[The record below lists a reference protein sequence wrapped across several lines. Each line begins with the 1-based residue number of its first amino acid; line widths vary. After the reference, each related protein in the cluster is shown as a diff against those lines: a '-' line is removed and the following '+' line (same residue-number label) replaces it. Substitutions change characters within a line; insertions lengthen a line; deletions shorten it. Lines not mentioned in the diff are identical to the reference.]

1 MASARLL
8 SKNIILSRKLNSIS
22 EGAEN
27 LYYRLLVMSDDFGC
41 YHADPAII
49 KGTAYTLKNIS
60 LSSIEKRLIELD
72 EINLIN
78 MYKVNGESYIQ
89 IKKFEEYQRFRS
101 DIKRKSEYPTFEQ
114 RSRNESVRNRTD
126 SNVESSSVSNNRNR
140 SNNKSNN
147 ENEDV
152 EGVIL
157 SPVEDVM
164 FTWNQ
169 FAIKYGLAE
178 IKGIKNGS
186 ERDRHLKARMN
197 EDGFDFNV
205 LLNAIERSPFLL
217 GQSKSSKGSFTC
229 TFDWIINA
237 TNYQKIIEGNY
248 FDRKNQAKFSGIKE
262 WAAENINNE

>member
-140 SNNKSNN
+140 SNNNN
-147 ENEDV
+147 ENKNAFET
-152 EGVIL
+152 EFESL
-157 SPVEDVM
+157 
-164 FTWNQ
+164 WK
-169 FAIKYGLAE
+169 KYH
-178 IKGIKNGS
+178 I
-186 ERDRHLKARMN
+186 
-197 EDGFDFNV
+197 DG
-205 LLNAIERSPFLL
+205 
-217 GQSKSSKGSFTC
+217 
-229 TFDWIINA
+229 
-237 TNYQKIIEGNY
+237 
-248 FDRKNQAKFSGIKE
+248 RKNKEYSKKRFIALCKAGKLDEFKKGYSGYATYLEYKEKKENFKQAVKYFSTLCTDYPEYIQYYGHKVE
-262 WAAENINNE
+262 ASL